1 MKTKRCRTVAAA
13 SACAGLALLKMAF
26 PGVAEE
32 LREKLRGTTYGEPTY
47 VEAFRE
53 LGSRL
58 SLSRTTEAVT
68 AAEEHTAELQ
78 TQTTKT
84 AYLSYYLEEGS
95 AEGEFPETEPE
106 AETALPSAVTA
117 FLERQAA
124 FSDYALPDNADYGY
138 VPLPFEYCSPVAG
151 NSSSG
156 FGFRVHPILN
166 TVRFHFGTDFAA
178 GSGESIVAFAD
189 GTVCFAGN
197 DDSFGR
203 HLKID
208 HGNGWVS
215 HYCHCSRLLVSEGQ
229 KVSMGEPVALV
240 GATGLA
246 TGPHLHF
253 ELSRDGVFLNPEYY
267 FNV

>member
-1 MKTKRCRTVAAA
+1 MKTKHYRTVAAA

-26 PGVAEE
+26 PGVSQE
-32 LREKLRGTTYGEPTY
+32 LRDKLHGACDGEPAY
-47 VEAFRE
+47 IEAFRE

-58 SLSRTTEAVT
+58 SVRNMKEAEKEPEKSAEMAKPQT
-68 AAEEHTAELQ
+68 AGP
-78 TQTTKT
+78 
-84 AYLSYYLEEGS
+84 AYLSYYLEEGTTK
-95 AEGEFPETEPE
+95 GEFAETDAEPE
-106 AETALPSAVTA
+106 LPRAVTA
-117 FLERQAA
+117 FLERQSA
-124 FSDYALPDNADYGY
+124 FSDYALPENADYSY
-138 VPLPFEYCSPVAG
+138 VPLPFDYCSPVAG
-151 NSSSG
+151 YSSSG
-156 FGFRVHPILN
+156 FGYREHPILN

-178 GSGESIVAFAD
+178 NSGENVVAFAD
-189 GTVCFAGN
+189 GTVCFAGS

-229 KVSMGEPVALV
+229 KVSRGELVALV

-267 FNV
+267 LNV